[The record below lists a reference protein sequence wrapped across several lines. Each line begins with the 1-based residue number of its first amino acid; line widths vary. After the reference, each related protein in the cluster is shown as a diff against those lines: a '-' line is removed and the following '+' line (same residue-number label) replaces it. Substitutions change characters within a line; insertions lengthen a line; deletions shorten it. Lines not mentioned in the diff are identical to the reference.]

1 MAIMFRGFGIAT
13 GFAAASILAVVGS
26 APAAAQL
33 GWDQS
38 TAPVKYL
45 EYDLPYYKLPL
56 DSPHGIYVFPART
69 PTSLRAL
76 QGAVQLCATQC
87 RKLAANEWGGHSVH
101 RLRPNT
107 VLEDL
112 VSGIS
117 GKK

>member
-1 MAIMFRGFGIAT
+1 MASMFRGLGIAT

-56 DSPHGIYVFPART
+56 ISLTAYTYSRPEHRLAFGRYKGLYNYAPHSAADSPPMSGAGT
-69 PTSLRAL
+69 PFI
-76 QGAVQLCATQC
+76 GY
-87 RKLAANEWGGHSVH
+87 
-101 RLRPNT
+101 
-107 VLEDL
+107 DL
-112 VSGIS
+112 TPF
-117 GKK
+117 